1 MGRPKGSKNKKTKE
15 QDMRNKT
22 IFRIDN
28 DVEQCLRSKK
38 NMGEYINSL
47 IRWDMGREI
56 LDGNYI
62 VPNEPEE

>member
-28 DVEQCLRSKK
+28 DIDKFLRSKK

-47 IRWDMGREI
+47 IRWDMERDI
-56 LDGNYI
+56 LVGNYI
-62 VPNEPEE
+62 VPNDSEE